1 MESTIRVSELHV
13 SYYGKEILH
22 DVNFE
27 METGRLIGI
36 IGPNGSG
43 KSTLMKSMLELIP
56 RDKGTITIEGESVKS
71 MRKEI
76 AYVPQRATIDWDFPI
91 TVLDTVVLGTYP
103 SLGLF
108 KRPRKKEKEWAYHCL
123 EKVNMEQYAERQIG
137 ELSGG
142 QQQRVFIARALAQ
155 RAEYFFL
162 DEPFVGIDVTSE
174 ALIIDLLKQLRNEGK
189 TVFVIHHDLTKVKS
203 YFDDLIIVN
212 RGVLAS
218 GPVERVMTQEMMKEA
233 FRSQFAF
240 LDTLEEEAR

>member
-1 MESTIRVSELHV
+1 MESTIRVNELHV

-56 RDKGTITIEGESVKS
+56 RDKGTITIEGERVKS
-71 MRKEI
+71 KRKEI

-123 EKVNMEQYAERQIG
+123 EKVNMERYAERQIG

-174 ALIIDLLKQLRNEGK
+174 ALIIDLLKQLRDEGK

-212 RGVLAS
+212 RGVLAA